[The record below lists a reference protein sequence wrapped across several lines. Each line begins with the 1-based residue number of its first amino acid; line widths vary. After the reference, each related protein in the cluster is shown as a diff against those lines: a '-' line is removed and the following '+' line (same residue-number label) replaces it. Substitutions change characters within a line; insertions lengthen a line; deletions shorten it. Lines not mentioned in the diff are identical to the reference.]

1 MTKKTCRNCIFYEV
15 TFDNEPCYSCDNDRG
30 SWQPLPQPEEK
41 KVWKYRCTVC
51 GDCENTDFSC
61 YYENPARAEIE
72 SMVCPI
78 SGEECDWQLVSKP
91 EEKKEVCVWR
101 LQDTRWYTLCGRSK
115 LDLNTSMAD
124 RYNPCPYCGRKI
136 QVNE

>member
-1 MTKKTCRNCIFYEV
+1 MTEKTCGNCNLNNG
-15 TFDNEPCYSCDNDRG
+15 THCTT
-30 SWQPLPQPEEK
+30 PLRQDMTGRCCGCWTEKPIPQPEEK

-61 YYENPARAEIE
+61 YYENPAKAEIE

-91 EEKKEVCVWR
+91 EEKKEN
-101 LQDTRWYTLCGRSK
+101 K
-115 LDLNTSMAD
+115 
-124 RYNPCPYCGRKI
+124 K
-136 QVNE
+136 